1 MSQLTIAGAAVMH
14 ASMKALPKRKGNR
27 PTCPAARDTHGASM
41 KALPKRKGN
50 VLQVGK
56 HGTSAASMKSLPK
69 RKGNP

>member
-14 ASMKALPKRKGNR
+14 
-27 PTCPAARDTHGASM
+27 ASM

-56 HGTSAASMKSLPK
+56 HGTSAASMKALPK